1 MKIELINYRK
11 MLTSVLKEEILFWD
25 FDAFDTLKLEK
36 VIFSKYNLP
45 IFYFR
50 IRVINAF
57 VNKTP

>member
-1 MKIELINYRK
+1 MKIELINYRE

-50 IRVINAF
+50 IL
-57 VNKTP
+57 NKCHKCIC